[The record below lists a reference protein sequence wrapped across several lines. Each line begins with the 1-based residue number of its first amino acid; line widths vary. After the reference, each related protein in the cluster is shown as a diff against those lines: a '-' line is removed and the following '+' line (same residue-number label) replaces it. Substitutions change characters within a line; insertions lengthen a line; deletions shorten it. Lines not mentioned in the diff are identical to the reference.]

1 MPIPSHLTEMVNAL
15 SGSVTCCLVCAASRP
30 PQSARDCCQPPS
42 QLSGFGSTQIKGD
55 SRIEPQGSSGGRA
68 CRCHEAGPVQPEPA
82 HDEPGQCVELN
93 AGLARLEADDGVGRD
108 ASGGRKRLQAD
119 TLTLAFFAEAS
130 SNASGDGP
138 HRAPQRG
145 ARAAERSPVGRLTN
159 EDIMAS
165 GGDK

>member
-1 MPIPSHLTEMVNAL
+1 MAIPSHLTETVNAL
-15 SGSVTCCLVCAASRP
+15 SGSVTCRLVCAAPGS

-42 QLSGFGSTQIKGD
+42 QLDGFRATQIKGD
-55 SRIEPQGSSGGRA
+55 SRVEPYGGSGGRR

-82 HDEPGQCVELN
+82 HDEPRQRVELN
-93 AGLARLEADDGVGRD
+93 AGLAGLEADDGVGRD
-108 ASGGRKRLQAD
+108 PSGGRERLQAD

-145 ARAAERSPVGRLTN
+145 AKAAERSLVGGLTN
-159 EDIMAS
+159 DDMMAS
-165 GGDK
+165 AATN